1 MIVKRMQKQVL
12 LLTRLIDLLEDA
24 YRKEIQA
31 GNDIAKDLKLSLD
44 RAYDKYY
51 ETIEI
56 IHSI

>member
-1 MIVKRMQKQVL
+1 MTIKQMENQFRE
-12 LLTRLIDLLEDA
+12 LTQLIDLLEDA

-51 ETIEI
+51 KTIDI

>member
-1 MIVKRMQKQVL
+1 MIVKQMQKQVL
-12 LLTRLIDLLEDA
+12 LLTQLIDLLEDA